1 MISAVLRGMGDA
13 KRPFL
18 FIGVASAVNLV
29 LDIIFTGIWGWG
41 VAGAAW
47 ATIIG
52 SLCTADWYRPI
63 VIYKHVFHVSVKKY
77 YTKYLSY
84 VALGFALIAVSYQV
98 TGLIHTPYAF
108 VTFLLKAT
116 AAAAIPIALNTLMF
130 WKTPQFDAIRSM
142 FRRLSQGVMRKI
154 KSVKR

>member
-1 MISAVLRGMGDA
+1 MKGAAGKYMEDAWVPFAFAV
-13 KRPFL
+13 
-18 FIGVASAVNLV
+18 VNLV
-29 LDIIFTGIWGWG
+29 ASIILAKYMG
-41 VAGAAW
+41 VAGVFLG
-47 ATIIG
+47 TIIG

-142 FRRLSQGVMRKI
+142 FRRLSQGFLSKI
-154 KSVKR
+154 KSVMR